1 MFLGRLLNIT
11 QLNARTV
18 FIVKSNIGTQL
29 KAGASDFHSIRVE
42 PFACFQSG
50 ALIVCKPVNE
60 SIDKHANLCH
70 VRNIGLEIVSKSK
83 CPCFAISFQFS
94 RGFPGLVDNGNIW
107 PRITTDEAFAE
118 TRKRIVES
126 PQRGNNWRP
135 RPSKSNSPA
144 LIAATALVITS

>member
-1 MFLGRLLNIT
+1 MQVWPLLWWIVWLVIWLSVRGGGSFTALTVARKSANGLYGREI
-11 QLNARTV
+11 R
-18 FIVKSNIGTQL
+18 GT
-29 KAGASDFHSIRVE
+29 
-42 PFACFQSG
+42 
-50 ALIVCKPVNE
+50 
-60 SIDKHANLCH
+60 
-70 VRNIGLEIVSKSK
+70 
-83 CPCFAISFQFS
+83 CFATSFKFS

-144 LIAATALVITS
+144 LIAATTLVTTS